1 MEREQKRSARSALL
15 SVLGIIAI
23 TGLTAC
29 GGTAAVDVQPTATI
43 AIVQPAPTA
52 TLQAQITVDATA
64 TVAVPEAAATA
75 TSEPG
80 MTMDEVTATVEPEAT
95 ATTATAQA
103 EPDATATTAIVQ
115 ATPTQGS
122 GTETELQAT
131 LREWAIDLSQSE
143 VPAGKVKITVTN
155 QGQMMH
161 NLTIQDSTG
170 TVAQTP
176 NFSSRQGSQTLEVE
190 LQPGTYRLLCSL
202 PGHAQRGQITQ
213 LVVK

>member
-1 MEREQKRSARSALL
+1 MYRTEKEQKRGGSRAFL
-15 SVLGIIAI
+15 STLGIVAI
-23 TGLTAC
+23 MGLTAC
-29 GGTAAVDVQPTATI
+29 GGTAAVDVQPTATV
-43 AIVQPAPTA
+43 ALVQVVPTA
-52 TLQAQITVDATA
+52 TQETQITVDATA
-64 TVAVPEAAATA
+64 TVAVPASEATA
-75 TSEPG
+75 TSEPE
-80 MTMDEVTATVEPEAT
+80 MTMDEAPSPALPEAT
-95 ATTATAQA
+95 ATTAN
-103 EPDATATTAIVQ
+103 VQ
-115 ATPTQGS
+115 VEPTQGS

-170 TVAQTP
+170 TIAQTP
-176 NFSSRQGSQTLEVE
+176 NFSGRQGSQTLEVE
-190 LQPGTYRLLCSL
+190 LQPGTYTLLCSL